1 MVASMFAMTSCTQNN
16 GDIGMWFGTWHVEQ
30 IDMDNSPIDGYMGTD
45 FFQFQSTLFQLRYTD
60 DTHAEKQTVGRWQ
73 DNGSSIDVTFPDEK
87 LVWVFLYGIDMG
99 KDAVNHFTVEQLTS
113 KEAIL
118 ALKATNG
125 HTYRYHLKKWE
136 K

>member
-16 GDIGMWFGTWHVEQ
+16 GDIGTWFGTWHVEQ

-45 FFQFQSTLFQLRYTD
+45 FFQFLSTLFQLRYTD
-60 DTHAEKQTVGRWQ
+60 ATHAEKQTVGRWQ

-87 LVWVFLYGIDMG
+87 LVWVFLYGINMD

-125 HTYRYHLKKWE
+125 HTYRYHLKKWG

>member
-1 MVASMFAMTSCTQNN
+1 MVASMFAITSCTQNN

-60 DTHAEKQTVGRWQ
+60 DTHAEKQTVGCWQ

-125 HTYRYHLKKWE
+125 HSYRYHLKKWG